1 MNKKLTFLVFLFLTI
16 ILFSIGIF
24 SKLKDT
30 LNSQQ
35 KHWLKTNFF
44 PYKYIDDLEKDI
56 YDLNN
61 KIYDLNNKIIV
72 ENYKFFNLLNEKD
85 KLQQDLLNNELVQ
98 KENLN
103 DIIFSYLEKVILNDR
118 SDQSNHLTLLKYK
131 NKGQISYGINNIFP
145 GSGYIEI
152 YKNKI
157 WLLSSRGIIGF
168 EDLKKKEF
176 VFKQIENNLD
186 VFLSFKEFNKNNWFS
201 FKDLMIV
208 DEKIFVSFTEEIYEN
223 CWNTSIVY
231 GDLNYS
237 FINFEYLFKA
247 KECVSTMDNL
257 DNEFNAHQSGG
268 RIVNIGNNEI
278 LFSIGDYRSR
288 YLAQDKE
295 SVNGKIIKINL
306 INKSFDIVSM
316 GHRNPQG
323 LYYDKENNFI
333 LETEHGPS
341 GGDEINIIY
350 LNNDK
355 IPNYGWPI
363 ASYGEHYGGRK
374 PSNERKYKKYPLYKS
389 HKDFGFI
396 EPIKYLHIG
405 ISEITKIRD
414 KIYVASSLGAQML
427 LIFSINEINSIKK
440 IDNFKVY
447 ERVRDIKFYDNK
459 LYLFLEDSPGIG
471 IINLI
476 DYKI

>member
-1 MNKKLTFLVFLFLTI
+1 MYKKLIFLIFLFLIFTLLI
-16 ILFSIGIF
+16 ISNFSR
-24 SKLKDT
+24 LKD
-30 LNSQQ
+30 LLDSQQ

-44 PYKYIDDLEKDI
+44 PYKYINDLEEDI
-56 YDLNN
+56 FDLNN
-61 KIYDLNNKIIV
+61 QIKV
-72 ENYKFFNLLNEKD
+72 ENNRFKNLLD
-85 KLQQDLLNNELVQ
+85 IKLRQDLISKELLQ

-103 DIIFSYLEKVILNDR
+103 DIIFSNIEKVILNDK
-118 SDQSNHLTLLKYK
+118 SNQLTLLKYK
-131 NKGQISYGINNIFP
+131 NRGQITYGINNTFP

-168 EDLKKKEF
+168 ENLNEKKI

-186 VFLSFKEFNKNNWFS
+186 SFLSFKEFNKSNWFS
-201 FKDLMIV
+201 FKDLMIT
-208 DEKIFVSFTEEIYEN
+208 DEKIFVSFTEEISEN

-247 KECVSTMDNL
+247 NECVSTIDNL

-268 RIVNIGNNEI
+268 RIINIDNNEI

-288 YLAQDKE
+288 YLAQNKD

-306 INKSFDIVSM
+306 IDKSFEIVSM

-341 GGDEINIIY
+341 GGDEINIIF

-374 PSNERKYKKYPLYKS
+374 PSNDSKYKKYPLYKS
-389 HKDFGFI
+389 HKDYGFI
-396 EPIKYLHIG
+396 EPIKHLHIG
-405 ISEITKIRD
+405 ISEITKIND
-414 KIYVASSLGAQML
+414 KIYVASSLGQQML
-427 LIFSINEINSIKK
+427 LIFNINENNSIKI
-440 IDNFKVY
+440 IDNVKVY
-447 ERVRDIKFYDNK
+447 ERVRDIKFYNSK

-471 IINLI
+471 VINFI
-476 DYKI
+476 DYKL